1 MANNIPQNDAEFNLW
16 QLSFT
21 QIVEPNLTQW
31 SIPAD
36 DFTALK
42 ASQTDWNTAFAK
54 ASNKQNRTRADVQSK
69 DDARDSFDKVIRQF
83 IAQWLANNP
92 KVLNSDRERMGLNI
106 KQGTRKPVPI
116 PVSCPVGTVDF
127 SVRLQH
133 TINYGDEATPRSKA
147 KPAGVHGCEVWAK
160 IDGSAPQD
168 ASELGYLGT
177 STSSPFSATFEGKN
191 AAKNVY
197 YWLRWVNTRG
207 EVGPWSRSFSA
218 MVAG

>member
-1 MANNIPQNDAEFNLW
+1 MPDFIPQNDAEFNLW
-16 QLSFT
+16 QMSLT
-21 QIVEPNLTQW
+21 EIIEPNLTHW
-31 SIPAD
+31 NISAD

-42 ASQTDWNTAFAK
+42 ASQTGWITAFAK

-69 DDARDSFDKVIRQF
+69 DDARDSYEKALRQF
-83 IAQWLANNP
+83 NAQWLANNT
-92 KVLNSDRERMGLNI
+92 KVLNSDREKMGLRV

-116 PVSCPVGTVDF
+116 PATSPVGTVDF

-133 TINYGDEATPRSKA
+133 SINYADEATPRSKA
-147 KPAGVHGCEVWAK
+147 KPAGVHGCEIWSK
-160 IDGSAPQD
+160 IDGSAPLE
-168 ASELGYLGT
+168 ASELDYLAT
-177 STSSPFSATFEGKN
+177 NTSSPYSVSFEGKN

-207 EVGPWSRSFSA
+207 EPGPWSRSISA